1 MKKNKIVMSVISGLL
16 VAAVAVGG
24 TLAYLSDT
32 SNQVTNTF
40 NVGSGYEWDEDHE
53 HQGLWLDETANP
65 TPGVNPTK
73 ISSTNRTETG
83 VDYTEMYPG
92 TVVAKDPTFHLT
104 EGSTYSYVFARV
116 TGADAMI
123 AAGYVISDI
132 DLGDFDVEPTSSVN
146 EMAWEKVADDDDAND
161 AGFDG
166 IYRYYTTVAGG
177 ENGADLAALFN
188 SVKLSKDVDSDEFD
202 AILPSSMDIQG
213 VAIQTANLT
222 ADEALTE
229 AQTFLSRQTL
239 D

>member
-65 TPGVNPTK
+65 APGENPVV
-73 ISSTNRTETG
+73 ISETDRTETG

-104 EGSTYSYVFARV
+104 EGSTDSYVFARV

-166 IYRYYTTVAGG
+166 IYRYRTTVKGG
-177 ENGADLAALFN
+177 EDLISLFN
-188 SVKLSKDVDSDEFD
+188 SVKLSKDVDNDEFD

>member
-1 MKKNKIVMSVISGLL
+1 MKKNKIMLSVISGLL

-24 TLAYLSDT
+24 TLAYLSDKT
-32 SNQVTNTF
+32 DTVTNTF
-40 NVGSGYEWDEDHE
+40 NVGTGYEEDEKGHV
-53 HQGLWLDETANP
+53 GLWLDETANP
-65 TPGVNPTK
+65 APGENPVV
-73 ISSTNRTETG
+73 ISETDRTETG

-104 EGSTYSYVFARV
+104 EGSTDSYVFARV

-166 IYRYYTTVAGG
+166 IYRYRTTVKGG
-177 ENGADLAALFN
+177 EDLISLFN
-188 SVKLSKDVDSDEFD
+188 SVKLSKDVDNDEFD
-202 AILPSSMDIQG
+202 AILPSSMYIQG
-213 VAIQTANLT
+213 VAVQTANLT
-222 ADEALTE
+222 AELAQAEAVKILAE
-229 AQTFLSRQTL
+229 NANP
-239 D
+239 

>member
-1 MKKNKIVMSVISGLL
+1 MKKNKIMLSVISGLL

-24 TLAYLSDT
+24 TLAYLSDKT
-32 SNQVTNTF
+32 DTVTNTF

-65 TPGVNPTK
+65 APGENPVV
-73 ISSTNRTETG
+73 ISETDRTETG

-104 EGSTYSYVFARV
+104 EGSTDSYVFARV

-166 IYRYYTTVAGG
+166 IYRYRTTVKGG
-177 ENGADLAALFN
+177 EDLISLFN
-188 SVKLSKDVDSDEFD
+188 SVKLSKDVDNDEFD

-213 VAIQTANLT
+213 VAVQTANLT
-222 ADEALTE
+222 AELAQAEAVKILAE
-229 AQTFLSRQTL
+229 NANP
-239 D
+239 

>member
-1 MKKNKIVMSVISGLL
+1 MKKNKIMLSVISGLL

-24 TLAYLSDT
+24 TLAYLSDK
-32 SNQVTNTF
+32 SNMVTNTF

-65 TPGVNPTK
+65 APGENPVV
-73 ISSTNRTETG
+73 ISETDRTETG

-104 EGSTYSYVFARV
+104 EGSTDSYVFARV

-166 IYRYYTTVAGG
+166 IYRYRTTVKGG
-177 ENGADLAALFN
+177 EDLISLFN
-188 SVKLSKDVDSDEFD
+188 SVKLSKDVDNDEFD

>member
-24 TLAYLSDT
+24 TLAYLSDK
-32 SNQVTNTF
+32 SNMVTNTF

-65 TPGVNPTK
+65 APGENPVV
-73 ISSTNRTETG
+73 ISETDRTETG

-104 EGSTYSYVFARV
+104 EGSTDSYVFARV

-166 IYRYYTTVAGG
+166 IYRYRTTVKGG
-177 ENGADLAALFN
+177 EDLISLFN
-188 SVKLSKDVDSDEFD
+188 SVKLSKDVDNDEFD

>member
-65 TPGVNPTK
+65 APGENPVV
-73 ISSTNRTETG
+73 ISETDRTETG

-104 EGSTYSYVFARV
+104 EGSTDSYVFARV

-132 DLGDFDVEPTSSVN
+132 DLGDFDVEPPSSVN

-166 IYRYYTTVAGG
+166 IYRYRTTVKGG
-177 ENGADLAALFN
+177 EDLISLFN
-188 SVKLSKDVDSDEFD
+188 SVKLSKDVDNDEFD

>member
-40 NVGSGYEWDEDHE
+40 NVGTGYEEDEKGHV
-53 HQGLWLDETANP
+53 GLWLDETANP
-65 TPGVNPTK
+65 APGVNPTE
-73 ISSTNRTETG
+73 ISSTNRTEIG
-83 VDYTEMYPG
+83 VDYTGMYPG

-104 EGSTYSYVFARV
+104 ANSTDSYVFARV

-161 AGFDG
+161 AGLDG
-166 IYRYYTTVAGG
+166 VYRYYTTVAGG

-188 SVKLSKDVDSDEFD
+188 SVKLSKDVDSDEF
-202 AILPSSMDIQG
+202 AKILPSTIDIAG
-213 VAIQTANLT
+213 VAVQTANLT
-222 ADEALTE
+222 ADEALIE
-229 AQTFLSRQTL
+229 AKLHL
-239 D
+239 DKQLF

>member
-32 SNQVTNTF
+32 SNKVTNTF
-40 NVGSGYEWDEDHE
+40 NIGSGYTEEDGHI
-53 HQGLWLDETANP
+53 GLWLDETANP
-65 TPGVNPTK
+65 APGENPVV
-73 ISSTNRTETG
+73 ISEKDRTETG

-104 EGSTYSYVFARV
+104 EGSTDSYVFARV

-166 IYRYYTTVAGG
+166 IYRYRTTVKGG
-177 ENGADLAALFN
+177 EDLISLFN
-188 SVKLSKDVDSDEFD
+188 SVKLSKDVDNDEFD

>member
-1 MKKNKIVMSVISGLL
+1 MKKNKIMLSVISGLL

-24 TLAYLSDT
+24 TLAYLSDK
-32 SNQVTNTF
+32 SNMVTNTF

-65 TPGVNPTK
+65 APGENPVV
-73 ISSTNRTETG
+73 ISETDRTETG

-104 EGSTYSYVFARV
+104 EGSTDSYVFARV

-166 IYRYYTTVAGG
+166 IYRYRTTVKGG
-177 ENGADLAALFN
+177 EDLISLFN
-188 SVKLSKDVDSDEFD
+188 SVKLSKDVDNDEFD

-213 VAIQTANLT
+213 VAVQTANLT
-222 ADEALTE
+222 AELAQAEAVKILAE
-229 AQTFLSRQTL
+229 NANP
-239 D
+239 

>member
-1 MKKNKIVMSVISGLL
+1 MKKNKIMLSVVSGLL

-24 TLAYLSDT
+24 TLAYLSDK
-32 SNQVTNTF
+32 SNMVTNTF
-40 NVGSGYEWDEDHE
+40 NVGAGYEEDDDGHV
-53 HQGLWLDETANP
+53 GLWLDETANP
-65 TPGVNPTK
+65 APGENPVV
-73 ISSTNRTETG
+73 ISETDRTETG

-104 EGSTYSYVFARV
+104 EGSTDSYVFARV

-166 IYRYYTTVAGG
+166 IYRYRTTVKGG
-177 ENGADLAALFN
+177 EDLISLFN
-188 SVKLSKDVDSDEFD
+188 SVKLSKDVDNDEFD

-213 VAIQTANLT
+213 VAVQTANLT
-222 ADEALTE
+222 AELAQAEAVKILAE
-229 AQTFLSRQTL
+229 NANP
-239 D
+239 